1 MIKKQKCPQN
11 PFLYHAQIY
20 FVMNVPVYSV
30 ATPNPHWYSPRYTNK
45 YNVHFAFPYY
55 KSWVIVFKRQR
66 KPFSTL
72 CTFYMNSFTSN
83 DLTGPFF
90 HTGFFLAPMRYSVPF
105 LLLQLSKWQ
114 STFKQDWTLSD
125 FILPYHTIR
134 IISTWSVAEKRLL
147 L

>member
-1 MIKKQKCPQN
+1 MYR
-11 PFLYHAQIY
+11 FYHTQID
-20 FVMNVPVYSV
+20 FAINVPVYSV
-30 ATPNPHWYSPRYTNK
+30 ATLNPHWYSPRYTNK

-114 STFKQDWTLSD
+114 STFKQDWTHSD
-125 FILPYHTIR
+125 FRLHMYVLYLQF
-134 IISTWSVAEKRLL
+134 TWSVAETKPILL